1 MKIEA
6 NLQKDYQ
13 SVQRKL
19 LVKKITTTPGIWV
32 DGKTYWIQ
40 NGYEKLI
47 PEHSISVH
55 VKQMHKHSK
64 IQYNEIFVRNHSQEP
79 KKMKVLVL
87 NYFPKAFHNHL
98 SFVSPTENVIYHSI
112 EEQLYLV
119 NGEHNSSCM
128 EQRTVQPLWNVH
140 TDHIWSNNQNGTL
153 KYQPMAKGSSVS
165 IFSLNMEVMPQSTGI
180 SRSWSIMG
188 TEKKDILDM
197 NHILMK
203 TSTSIS

>member
-6 NLQKDYQ
+6 NLQKDFQ

-19 LVKKITTTPGIWV
+19 LMKKLTTTPGIWI

-47 PEHSISVH
+47 PKYSISVH
-55 VKQMHKHSK
+55 VKQIHKHSK
-64 IQYNEIFVRNHSQEP
+64 IQYNEIYVRNHSTET
-79 KKMKVLVL
+79 KKMKILVL
-87 NYFPKAFHNHL
+87 NYFTKAYQEHL

-112 EEQLYLV
+112 DDQLYLV
-119 NGEHNSSCM
+119 NGKHETTSI
-128 EQRTVQPLWNVH
+128 EQRTVQPIWNVH
-140 TDHIWSNNQNGTL
+140 TELIWNNNHKGIL

-165 IFSLNMEVMPQSTGI
+165 IFSLNMEVKPQSTGI
-180 SRSWSIMG
+180 SRAWSITG
-188 TEKKDILDM
+188 TEKKDILDL

>member
-13 SVQRKL
+13 SAQRKL
-19 LVKKITTTPGIWV
+19 LMKKLTTTPGIWI

-55 VKQMHKHSK
+55 VKQIHKHSK
-64 IQYNEIFVRNHSQEP
+64 IQYTEIYVRNHSQQE
-79 KKMKVLVL
+79 KKLKILVL
-87 NYFPKAFHNHL
+87 NFFPVTYQEHL
-98 SFVSPTENVIYHSI
+98 SFVSPTENVIYHSVDD
-112 EEQLYLV
+112 QLYLV
-119 NGEHNSSCM
+119 NGEYNKNSI
-128 EQRTVQPLWNVH
+128 EQRTVQPIWNVH
-140 TDHIWSNNQNGTL
+140 TEHIWSNNQKGIL

-165 IFSLNMEVMPQSTGI
+165 IFSLSMNVNPQSTGI
-180 SRSWSIMG
+180 SRAWSITG
-188 TEKKDILDM
+188 TEKKDILEL

>member
-6 NLQKDYQ
+6 NLQKDIQ
-13 SVQRKL
+13 TVQRKL
-19 LVKKITTTPGIWV
+19 LKKKLTTTPGVWI

-55 VKQMHKHSK
+55 VKQIQKHSK
-64 IQYNEIFVRNHSQEP
+64 IQYNEIFVRNHSQQ
-79 KKMKVLVL
+79 KKALKILVL
-87 NYFPKAFHNHL
+87 NYFTKAYQEHL

-112 EEQLYLV
+112 DDQLYLV
-119 NGEHNSSCM
+119 NGEHNNSSI
-128 EQRTVQPLWNVH
+128 EQRTVQHIWNVH
-140 TDHIWSNNQNGTL
+140 TDHIWSNNENGIL

-165 IFSLNMEVMPQSTGI
+165 IFSLNMDVKPQSTGI
-180 SRSWSIMG
+180 CRAWSITG

-197 NHILMK
+197 NRILMK

>member
-13 SVQRKL
+13 SAQRKL
-19 LVKKITTTPGIWV
+19 LMKKITTTPGIWI

-55 VKQMHKHSK
+55 VKQIHKHSK
-64 IQYNEIFVRNHSQEP
+64 IQYNEIFVRNHSQQER
-79 KKMKVLVL
+79 KLKILVL
-87 NYFPKAFHNHL
+87 NYFPKAYQEHL
-98 SFVSPTENVIYHSI
+98 CFVSPTDNVIYHSVDD
-112 EEQLYLV
+112 QLYLV
-119 NGEHNSSCM
+119 NGEYNTNSI
-128 EQRTVQPLWNVH
+128 EQRTVQPIWNVH
-140 TDHIWSNNQNGTL
+140 TEHIWSNNLKGIL

-165 IFSLNMEVMPQSTGI
+165 IFSLSMDVKPQSTGI
-180 SRSWSIMG
+180 SRAWSITS
-188 TEKKDILDM
+188 TEKKDILEL

>member
-13 SVQRKL
+13 SAKKKL
-19 LVKKITTTPGIWV
+19 FMKKLTTTPGIWI

-47 PEHSISVH
+47 PEHAISVH
-55 VKQMHKHSK
+55 VKQIHKHSK
-64 IQYNEIFVRNHSQEP
+64 IQYNEIYVRNHSQQM
-79 KKMKVLVL
+79 KKMKILVL
-87 NYFPKAFHNHL
+87 NYFSKACLEHL

-112 EEQLYLV
+112 DEQLYLV
-119 NGEHNSSCM
+119 NGEHNANNI
-128 EQRTVQPLWNVH
+128 EQRTVQPIWNVH
-140 TDHIWSNNQNGTL
+140 TEHIWSNNQKGIL

-165 IFSLNMEVMPQSTGI
+165 IFSLSMEIKPQSIGI
-180 SRSWSIMG
+180 SRAWSITG
-188 TEKKDILDM
+188 TEKKDILDL
-197 NHILMK
+197 NSILMK